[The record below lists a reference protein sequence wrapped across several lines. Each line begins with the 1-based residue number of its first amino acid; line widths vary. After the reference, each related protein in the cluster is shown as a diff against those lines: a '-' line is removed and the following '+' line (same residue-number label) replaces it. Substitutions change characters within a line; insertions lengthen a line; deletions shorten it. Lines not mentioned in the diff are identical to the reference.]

1 MPQDTLRLLCSQQ
14 NHSFFP
20 LKIPH
25 TNYKSNKKGAK
36 KMPNTDNKELKT
48 IYRIPYSAD
57 ASESVKMLN
66 KYYDARKDGDIVD
79 VVTLTE
85 PYNIIGSRAFDS
97 CHVKE
102 LTIPDTVTQL
112 KRFAFADCKT
122 LKKITLGKGIK
133 KCGEDLIFRSG
144 VQEVVWTKPIEEDVD
159 EALLSLLYGL
169 IREESTIF
177 YRTGKNQLIKG
188 RIFLKTGEVQKTL
201 LLTYNGR
208 NIRLPKYINNYINMF
223 VIKDMVHAA
232 LANDTKEVSQS
243 LSYRLILGTMQ
254 DFQNKV
260 SVALELYILEGSPD
274 AKKYLQSN
282 AAKIAEAFAEG
293 KDDIA
298 LSKFVSLGLM
308 DAEALLHILPIAQEK
323 GLPTSI
329 AYLLEEMRK
338 YDLRLPDALE
348 I

>member
-1 MPQDTLRLLCSQQ
+1 
-14 NHSFFP
+14 
-20 LKIPH
+20 
-25 TNYKSNKKGAK
+25 
-36 KMPNTDNKELKT
+36 MPNTDNKEFKT

-66 KYYDARKDGDIVD
+66 KYYDARKDGEIVD

-159 EALLSLLYGL
+159 EALLSLLCGL

-223 VIKDMVHAA
+223 VIQDMVHAA

-254 DFQNKV
+254 DFRNKV

-293 KDDIA
+293 EDDIA

>member
-1 MPQDTLRLLCSQQ
+1 
-14 NHSFFP
+14 
-20 LKIPH
+20 
-25 TNYKSNKKGAK
+25 
-36 KMPNTDNKELKT
+36 MPNTNNKEFKT

-338 YDLRLPDALE
+338 YDLMLPDALE

>member
-1 MPQDTLRLLCSQQ
+1 
-14 NHSFFP
+14 
-20 LKIPH
+20 
-25 TNYKSNKKGAK
+25 
-36 KMPNTDNKELKT
+36 MPNTDNKELKT

-112 KRFAFADCKT
+112 KRFAFAGCKT

>member
-1 MPQDTLRLLCSQQ
+1 
-14 NHSFFP
+14 
-20 LKIPH
+20 
-25 TNYKSNKKGAK
+25 
-36 KMPNTDNKELKT
+36 MPNTDNKEFKT

-66 KYYDARKDGDIVD
+66 KYYDARKDGEIVD

-122 LKKITLGKGIK
+122 LKKITLGKSIK

-223 VIKDMVHAA
+223 VIQDMVHAA

-254 DFQNKV
+254 DFRNKV

-293 KDDIA
+293 EDDIA

>member
-1 MPQDTLRLLCSQQ
+1 
-14 NHSFFP
+14 
-20 LKIPH
+20 
-25 TNYKSNKKGAK
+25 
-36 KMPNTDNKELKT
+36 MPNTDNKELKT

-66 KYYDARKDGDIVD
+66 KYYDARKDGEIVD

-112 KRFAFADCKT
+112 KRFAFADFKT

-169 IREESTIF
+169 IQEESTIF

-282 AAKIAEAFAEG
+282 AAKIAEVFAEG

>member
-1 MPQDTLRLLCSQQ
+1 
-14 NHSFFP
+14 
-20 LKIPH
+20 
-25 TNYKSNKKGAK
+25 
-36 KMPNTDNKELKT
+36 MPNTDNKEFKT

-66 KYYDARKDGDIVD
+66 KYYDARKDGEIVD

-188 RIFLKTGEVQKTL
+188 RIFLKTGEVHKTL

-223 VIKDMVHAA
+223 VIQDMVHAA

-254 DFQNKV
+254 DFRNKV

-293 KDDIA
+293 EDDIA

>member
-1 MPQDTLRLLCSQQ
+1 
-14 NHSFFP
+14 
-20 LKIPH
+20 
-25 TNYKSNKKGAK
+25 
-36 KMPNTDNKELKT
+36 MPNTDNKEFKT

-66 KYYDARKDGDIVD
+66 KYYDARKDGEIVD

-159 EALLSLLYGL
+159 EALSSLLYGL

-223 VIKDMVHAA
+223 VIQDMVHAA

-254 DFQNKV
+254 DFRNKV

-293 KDDIA
+293 EDDIA

>member
-1 MPQDTLRLLCSQQ
+1 
-14 NHSFFP
+14 
-20 LKIPH
+20 
-25 TNYKSNKKGAK
+25 
-36 KMPNTDNKELKT
+36 MPNTDSKEFKT
-48 IYRIPYSAD
+48 IYRSPYFVD
-57 ASESVKMLN
+57 ASASVKMLN
-66 KYYDARKDGDIVD
+66 KYYDARKDGEIVD

-85 PYNIIGSRAFDS
+85 PYNIIGSHAFDF

-122 LKKITLGKGIK
+122 LKKVTLGKGIK

-144 VQEVVWTKPIEEDVD
+144 VQEIVWTKPIGEDVD
-159 EALLSLLYGL
+159 EALYGL
-169 IREESTIF
+169 IREESSIF
-177 YRTGKNQLIKG
+177 YRTDEIRLNKG
-188 RIFLKTGEVQKTL
+188 RIFLKTGEAQKTF

-208 NIRLPKYINNYINMF
+208 SVRLPKYINNYINMF
-223 VIKDMVHAA
+223 VIQDMVHAA
-232 LANDTKEVSQS
+232 LASDTKEISQS

-274 AKKYLQSN
+274 AKKYLQNN

-293 KDDIA
+293 EDDIA

-308 DAEALLHILPIAQEK
+308 DAEALLHTLPIAQEK

-338 YDLRLPDALE
+338 YSLRLPDALE

>member
-1 MPQDTLRLLCSQQ
+1 MP
-14 NHSFFP
+14 
-20 LKIPH
+20 
-25 TNYKSNKKGAK
+25 KSAN
-36 KMPNTDNKELKT
+36 EEFRT
-48 IYRIPYSAD
+48 IYRPPYSVD
-57 ASESVKMLN
+57 ASACGVKMLN
-66 KYYDARKDGDIVD
+66 KYYDARKDGEIVN
-79 VVTLTE
+79 VVALTE
-85 PYNIIGSRAFDS
+85 PYNIIGGHAFDF

-133 KCGEDLIFRSG
+133 KCGEDLVFRSG
-144 VQEVVWTKPIEEDVD
+144 VQEVVWTKPIKEDVD
-159 EALLSLLYGL
+159 EALSSLLYGL

-188 RIFLKTGEVQKTL
+188 RVFLKTGEAQKTL

-208 NIRLPKYINNYINMF
+208 HIRLPKYINNYINMF
-223 VIKDMVHAA
+223 VIQDIVHAA
-232 LANDTKEVSQS
+232 LASDTKEISQS

-254 DFQNKV
+254 DFQNKAN
-260 SVALELYILEGSPD
+260 VALELYILEGSSD
-274 AKKYLQSN
+274 AKKYLQNN
-282 AAKIAEAFAEG
+282 AVKIAKAFAEDG
-293 KDDIA
+293 DDVA

-308 DAEALLHILPIAQEK
+308 DAEALLQTLPIAQEK
-323 GLPTSI
+323 ELQTSI

-338 YDLRLPDALE
+338 YGLKLPDTLK

>member
-1 MPQDTLRLLCSQQ
+1 
-14 NHSFFP
+14 
-20 LKIPH
+20 
-25 TNYKSNKKGAK
+25 
-36 KMPNTDNKELKT
+36 MPNTDNKELKT

-66 KYYDARKDGDIVD
+66 KYYDARKDGEIVD

-112 KRFAFADCKT
+112 KRFAFAGCKT

-169 IREESTIF
+169 IQEESTIF

-188 RIFLKTGEVQKTL
+188 RIFLKTGKVQKTL

-282 AAKIAEAFAEG
+282 AAKIAEVFAEG

-338 YDLRLPDALE
+338 YDLMLPDALE